1 MFLAGER
8 AFKLKR
14 AVRYDYLDFTGAL
27 RRKALCEAEVRI
39 NRRSAPSLYHGVVA
53 VTREP
58 DGSLRLGGAGEPV
71 EWVIEMTRFDQA
83 ALFDRLAARGELDL
97 ALMRPLATAIAAL
110 HRDAAHRRDHGGRS
124 GMAWVVDG
132 NAGDFAARGAGV
144 LAEDICAAV
153 QSESHRFLDRWGGLL
168 DARRDGGYV
177 RQCHGDL
184 HLRNIVLWAGKP
196 TLFDAVEFNDEIACI
211 DVLYDLAFLLMDL
224 WKRWLPRYA
233 NAVWNGYLLETGDL
247 EGIALMPFFLS
258 CRAAVRAKTSLVGA
272 PLQHDAQRRAGL
284 EVAAREYLRLAL
296 DLLRPPTPCLIAIGG
311 LSGSGKS
318 SVALAL
324 APSLGGAP
332 GAVVLRSDEVRKHLS
347 GVSELERLGAEGYS
361 AEASRR
367 VYETLTERA
376 ALACAGGY
384 TTIVD
389 AVFLRPEDRA
399 AIEEAAQRT
408 SVPFVGLWLDAPE
421 EVLVGRV
428 KRRRG
433 DASDADAAVVDLQ
446 AMQDVGPI
454 SWRTIDAAADL
465 DAVIRQA
472 ASALP
477 PR

>member
-1 MFLAGER
+1 MTTSAR
-8 AFKLKR
+8 RWPRSRTAFSI
-14 AVRYDYLDFTGAL
+14 DGA
-27 RRKALCEAEVRI
+27 R
-39 NRRSAPSLYHGVVA
+39 
-53 VTREP
+53 
-58 DGSLRLGGAGEPV
+58 
-71 EWVIEMTRFDQA
+71 
-83 ALFDRLAARGELDL
+83 
-97 ALMRPLATAIAAL
+97 
-110 HRDAAHRRDHGGRS
+110 
-124 GMAWVVDG
+124 
-132 NAGDFAARGAGV
+132 
-144 LAEDICAAV
+144 
-153 QSESHRFLDRWGGLL
+153 LL

-184 HLRNIVLWAGKP
+184 HLRNIVLWSGKP

-224 WKRWLPRYA
+224 WKRRLPRHA
-233 NAVWNGYLLETGDL
+233 NAVWNGYLLETADL

-258 CRAAVRAKTSLVGA
+258 CRAAVRAKTSLVAA
-272 PLQHDAQRRAGL
+272 PLQHDAQRRAAL
-284 EVAAREYLRLAL
+284 EEAAREYLRLAL
-296 DLLRPPTPCLIAIGG
+296 ELLRPPAPRLIAIGG

-347 GVSELERLGAEGYS
+347 GVPELARLGAEGYS
-361 AEASRR
+361 AEVSRR
-367 VYETLTERA
+367 VYETLIERA

-408 SVPFVGLWLDAPE
+408 SVPFVGLWLDAPRG
-421 EVLVGRV
+421 VLVERV
-428 KRRRG
+428 GRRRG

-446 AMQDVGPI
+446 SMQDVGPRP
-454 SWRTIDAAADL
+454 WRPIDAAADL
-465 DAVIRQA
+465 DAVVRQA